1 MAKPIFRSKNATELL
16 RYAEQIFKKMT
27 ENADMFV
34 DPVPDLETLESR
46 LSAYRAAFA
55 EASFRDQR
63 AVILKGQEGER
74 LQEIVYRLSHYVDAV
89 AQGDPGIIVAAGYQP
104 SESTGNRIDRTPKA
118 ENLRVSHIQVGLG
131 IVRVRVKPWKPARLY
146 RYEYRKKGSEE
157 WTGILHSSSTVELR
171 GLDKLQEYEFRAS
184 YIGRDIEPNFS
195 DTITALVV

>member
-27 ENADMFV
+27 ENADMFT
-34 DPVPDLETLESR
+34 DPVPDLETLENR

-63 AVILKGQEGER
+63 AVILKGQEGKR
-74 LQEIVYRLSHYVDAV
+74 LQEVVYRLSHYVDAV
-89 AQGDPGIIVAAGYQP
+89 AQGDPGIIVAAGYKA
-104 SESTGNRIDRTPKA
+104 SGSTGNRLERTPKA
-118 ENLRVSHIQVGLG
+118 ENLRVSHVQVGLG
-131 IVRVRVKPWKPARLY
+131 IVQLRVKPWKPARLY
-146 RYEYRKKGSEE
+146 RYEYRKKGLEE
-157 WTGILHSSSTVELR
+157 WTGILHSHSTLELR

-195 DTITALVV
+195 DTVTALVV